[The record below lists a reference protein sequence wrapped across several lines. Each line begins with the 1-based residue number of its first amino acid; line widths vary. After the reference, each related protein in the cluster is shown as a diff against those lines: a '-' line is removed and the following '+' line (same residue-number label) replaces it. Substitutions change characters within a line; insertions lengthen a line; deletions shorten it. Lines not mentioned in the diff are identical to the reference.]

1 MERVHLTQE
10 GYEKLSNQLD
20 YLKRKKRREI
30 TASIEHARA
39 LGDLKENAEYHA
51 AKEAMAENEQKIREL
66 DDKLSRAEII
76 NTQDI
81 DTDKAYLGAE
91 VTLKDLESGE
101 EIIYKLVGE
110 DEADPL
116 EDLISTK
123 SPVGKSLLGHKKGDT
138 IEVEAPAGTLKY
150 KISKISW

>member
-20 YLKRKKRREI
+20 YLKQKKRREI
-30 TASIEHARA
+30 TAAIEHARS

-51 AKEAMAENEQKIREL
+51 AKEAMAENEHKIREL

-76 NTQDI
+76 NTKNV

-101 EIIYKLVGE
+101 EIIYKLVGQ
-110 DEADPL
+110 DEADPFQ
-116 EDLISTK
+116 DLISID

-138 IEVEAPAGTLKY
+138 IEVKAPAGILKY
-150 KISKISW
+150 EIIKISW